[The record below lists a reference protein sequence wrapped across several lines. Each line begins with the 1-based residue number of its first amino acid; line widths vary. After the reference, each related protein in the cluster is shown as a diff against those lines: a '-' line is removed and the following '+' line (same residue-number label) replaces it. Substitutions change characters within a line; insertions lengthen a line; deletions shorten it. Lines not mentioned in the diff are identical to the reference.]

1 MVSDQQDLV
10 FTDAIPTQARWSEI
24 LRSCVPDIDVMDP
37 QALDPVDM
45 DGKCVNP
52 HEAVKEALT
61 TKTVGARANPTPSTG
76 GTVPRSLDQLD
87 SGNGTHD
94 SAKVSATICSS
105 VDSVK
110 KVTAKGTLGKDMD
123 VGYDPLV
130 QSVDPSVQESDYKY
144 EGIGAPVETIEASCH
159 ELRQGLPILSS
170 IEGKCTNPLIRS
182 IHPDEQGSNL
192 KSGGIR
198 VPLDTGTGLNPTHL
212 GVGMVKGIKGHRRV
226 GFHIGNKE
234 PTSGTARTDGV
245 TPRVTPSATRYENL
259 GRPVRHGGQILDLQS
274 DSGEAMGLEI
284 NHAQLGS
291 LEGSRQLN
299 HVQQYIVK

>member
-1 MVSDQQDLV
+1 
-10 FTDAIPTQARWSEI
+10 
-24 LRSCVPDIDVMDP
+24 MDP

-61 TKTVGARANPTPSTG
+61 TKTAGARANPTPSAG
-76 GTVPRSLDQLD
+76 GTVPRSPYLFG

-94 SAKVSATICSS
+94 SAKVSATVCSN

-110 KVTAKGTLGKDMD
+110 KVPAKGTSRKDMD

-130 QSVDPSVQESDYKY
+130 RSVDPGVQESDYKY
-144 EGIGAPVETIEASCH
+144 EGIGAPVETIEAGGH

-170 IEGKCTNPLIRS
+170 IKGKCTDPLIRS
-182 IHPDEQGSNL
+182 IQHDEQGSNL
-192 KSGGIR
+192 KFGGIGA
-198 VPLDTGTGLNPTHL
+198 PLDTGTGLNPAHL
-212 GVGMVKGIKGHRRV
+212 GVGMGKGIKGDRGV
-226 GFHIGNKE
+226 GFHRGNKE
-234 PTSGTARTDGV
+234 PASGTAKIDGV
-245 TPRVTPSATRYENL
+245 TPGVPLSAVGYENL

-274 DSGEAMGLEI
+274 GSDEAMGLEI

-291 LEGSRQLN
+291 QEGGGQLN